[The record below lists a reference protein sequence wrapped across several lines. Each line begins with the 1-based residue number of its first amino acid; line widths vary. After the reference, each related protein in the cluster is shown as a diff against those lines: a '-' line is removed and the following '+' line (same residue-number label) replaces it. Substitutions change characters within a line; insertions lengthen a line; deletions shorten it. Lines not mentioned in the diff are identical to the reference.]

1 MRIKHFFGLAVIAAM
16 TASCSSNNDLV
27 NGGGNGSGENESGAS
42 YASFSINLPT
52 TRGTRAGSAPE
63 FNQGSDYEYKVN
75 DATLLIFKKGEPT
88 KEGETPKE
96 GDFTFVESAELGS
109 MAPWQKP
116 NPDETGVTTHAKI
129 TAKLNN
135 VDKTDGY
142 YALVLLNN
150 GTGDNVKVTLPK
162 KGAKFSDWNVDTN
175 TNKDKEAT
183 NKIANTN
190 NGFYMANAP
199 LFKDN
204 NVTTLVAIDK
214 DKIYPTEEQAAKSA
228 ATDVYVERG
237 LAKVTLST
245 GTATGK
251 TDENGAYK
259 VADGAYKDDKVTIK
273 NWALDVTNQKTFPI
287 HNVDGLTTDYKEIW
301 SNTTAASETN
311 GATNQRFVDNKAT
324 LAQRV
329 YWGKDPNYD
338 KSDLCSTEDA
348 DMKALK
354 AEFNYVAN
362 KDVTAEPSQPLYCLE
377 NTFNLANMMQG
388 QTTRVVFK
396 ATYKPASL
404 PDGET
409 TFYKIGKNTA
419 IWKES
424 DLVKEIKAAVVSV
437 VTGAKTDK
445 ITVDLKAKGND
456 ITAAGTHY
464 IKAVNITVKTS
475 ETETATITD
484 ENITAINTQLGLK
497 ETDKVGIST
506 YAGGD
511 SYYIAR
517 IKHFGDDL
525 TSWKSGQSYDKN
537 NLEFLGRY
545 GVLRNNWYELT
556 VNSVSGPG
564 YPSVPEVKPN
574 TPDDEDNQ
582 YINVSV
588 KILDWAKRSQTVDL

>member
-1 MRIKHFFGLAVIAAM
+1 MRIKHFFGLAVLAAM
-16 TASCSSNNDLV
+16 TASCSSNNELV
-27 NGGGNGSGENESGAS
+27 VGGGNGSGENESGTS
-42 YASFSINLPT
+42 YASFSITLPT
-52 TRGTRAGSAPE
+52 TSGTRADDTPSGSPSFE
-63 FNQGSDYEYKVN
+63 NGDKNEYKVN
-75 DATLLIFKKGEPT
+75 DATLLIFKRGEAKT
-88 KEGETPKE
+88 EGEY
-96 GDFTFVESAELGS
+96 TFVESAELGS

-129 TAKLNN
+129 TAKLNH

-150 GTGDNVKVTLPK
+150 GTGDNVKVTLPT
-162 KGAKFSDWNVDTN
+162 KGDKFSDWNVDTK

-183 NKIANTN
+183 NKIATTD

-237 LAKVTLST
+237 LAKVTLKT
-245 GTATGK
+245 GTAATGK
-251 TDENGAYK
+251 TEANGAYK
-259 VADGAYKDDKVTIK
+259 VANGAYKDDKVTIE
-273 NWALDVTNQKTFPI
+273 NWALDVTNKKTFPI

-301 SNTTAASETN
+301 SNTTDASKTN
-311 GATNQRFVDNKAT
+311 SATTQRFVDNKAT

-348 DMKALK
+348 DKTALK
-354 AEFNYVAN
+354 AEFNYVKN
-362 KDVTAEPSQPLYCLE
+362 EDVKVAPSKPLYCLE
-377 NTFNLANMMQG
+377 NTFNLDNMMQG

-396 ATYKPASL
+396 AKYTPKGFT
-404 PDGET
+404 DGD

-424 DLVKEIKAAVVSV
+424 DLKQEIEAAVASV
-437 VTGAKTDK
+437 VSGAAGKT
-445 ITVDLKAKGND
+445 TVTLNAPENN

-464 IKAVNITVKTS
+464 ITKDNITVTD
-475 ETETATITD
+475 ATITITP
-484 ENITAINTQLGLK
+484 ENIKAINTQLGLK
-497 ETDKVGIST
+497 ESDKVGIST
-506 YAGGD
+506 YAGGE

-525 TSWKSGQSYDKN
+525 TSWKSGPYGKN
-537 NLEFLGRY
+537 NLEYLGRY

-556 VNSVSGPG
+556 VNSVSNPG

-574 TPDDEDNQ
+574 TPDDEDDE

-588 KILDWAKRSQTVDL
+588 KILDWAKRSQSVDL